1 MVKNDISNKG
11 ISIIF
16 SGVYKISQQSKF
28 MFMIITACESD
39 TGLTQV
45 PCIGTLVHMT
55 VTVSHNTR
63 SMYGNKPHHLSPG
76 YQPPSQPS
84 TVILGYKP

>member
-1 MVKNDISNKG
+1 MVKNDVSNKG

-28 MFMIITACESD
+28 MFMIITECESD
-39 TGLTQV
+39 TDT
-45 PCIGTLVHMT
+45 GTLVHVT
-55 VTVSHNTR
+55 ATVSHNTR

>member
-1 MVKNDISNKG
+1 MVKNDVSNKG

-39 TGLTQV
+39 TGTN
-45 PCIGTLVHMT
+45 GTLVHVP

-84 TVILGYKP
+84 TVILGY